1 MRLPHFFLCIQGVIK
16 ISNERKS
23 QIFYQG
29 NGTQTQYQFP
39 FDYLRRA
46 FVKVRLI
53 SSDSTTDLTQGT
65 DYNVSD
71 RVVTLTNPTSLKI
84 QIYRET
90 TTKPLVGWADA
101 SVLRAADMTVQSTQL
116 LHLSEETMDKV
127 QDGGLAQDTND
138 GVWDARYNRIKNL
151 LDPKDPG
158 DAVTLS
164 YIVANQTSL
173 INALK
178 ATGKE
183 QNDSIV
189 STGNTQNTRLT
200 TTGDTQNKRLTDT
213 GDSYVSTM
221 TTLKDTATT
230 KATEASDSAEL
241 SKKWAMSS
249 TSPDG
254 ATDSKSSK
262 TWAESAKVSAGNA
275 AASASASKSSA
286 NASASSAT
294 NSANSANSSK
304 QSASASA
311 NSASAAASSASA
323 ASTSATNAKTS
334 ETTAAK
340 SATAAAQSA
349 EIAKTWDPTN
359 YTKTLKIKKVDNSGN
374 NVLIILQEVPDY
386 YTYNSHRC
394 GGSFAIYPYVRAGQN
409 GNFGFPP
416 VCCSVS
422 LPYNTSTSAGL
433 ELWST
438 HHNFVPL
445 VVKNNTT
452 NKIYWGISVRGSD
465 SYALIFGAFEHDI
478 SIVDTLLS
486 ADHTDTYEGYTV
498 LKTAIVKTIAT
509 TSDLP
514 TKTSQL
520 TNDSDFANAAAL
532 EAEAKKWKDAY
543 NNLRKRSY
551 PTQFDDD
558 ELTVLMGTPIGGGA
572 ITLSQ
577 PYTDFDGLLI
587 ENTNDSRNK
596 LNRTFIS
603 TAEFNAR
610 MQRAKEIKPT
620 AANMNLLMNAWEWE
634 IWVLESKGFTPTYFP
649 NYEENCVIERIYG
662 VKFKDIPDADL
673 SSTAVSTQPA
683 QIGETPVVVDA
694 EDTNIVEV

>member
-1 MRLPHFFLCIQGVIK
+1 M
-16 ISNERKS
+16 
-23 QIFYQG
+23 
-29 NGTQTQYQFP
+29 
-39 FDYLRRA
+39 
-46 FVKVRLI
+46 KVRLI
-53 SSDSTTDLTQGT
+53 SSNSTTDLTQGT

-183 QNDSIV
+183 QNESIV

-221 TTLKDTATT
+221 TTLKNTATT
-230 KATEASDSAEL
+230 KATEAGNSAEL

-254 ATDSKSSK
+254 VAGNKSSK
-262 TWAESAKVSAGNA
+262 TWAEEAKSS
-275 AASASASKSSA
+275 ASASATSAKNSS
-286 NASASSAT
+286 NSASASSASASAAKTSET
-294 NSANSANSSK
+294 NAKNSATASANSA
-304 QSASASA
+304 SASSASASAAKTSETNAKNSATASA
-311 NSASAAASSASA
+311 NSASAAA
-323 ASTSATNAKTS
+323 
-334 ETTAAK
+334 K
-340 SATAAAQSA
+340 SA
-349 EIAKTWDPTN
+349 ENAKTWDPTYYN
-359 YTKTLKIKKVDNSGN
+359 KVCKWCKDDNKGN
-374 NVLIILQEVPDY
+374 PTVLIMERVYQ
-386 YTYNSHRC
+386 
-394 GGSFAIYPYVRAGQN
+394 GSTQ
-409 GNFGFPP
+409 
-416 VCCSVS
+416 
-422 LPYNTSTSAGL
+422 
-433 ELWST
+433 
-438 HHNFVPL
+438 
-445 VVKNNTT
+445 NNTT
-452 NKIYWGISVRGSD
+452 GGTFTIYLKGVIGYQRVFFTYAPTNIAVTNQYKANENYWTSAYLTSNNPYMYPMFLKETSTGYYYWGIVLAD
-465 SYALIFGAFEHDI
+465 SSYDGGYIYGGWKTGVVPTTPIKQLLCTKKDVNALPEGWEYVNKPCTIYKQPTKDEWNSKADLSALNALSSTVSKDI
-478 SIVDTLLS
+478 SNLS
-486 ADHTDTYEGYTV
+486 SE
-498 LKTAIVKTIAT
+498 
-509 TSDLP
+509 
-514 TKTSQL
+514 
-520 TNDSDFANAAAL
+520 AA
-532 EAEAKKWKDAY
+532 KWRKAY
-543 NNLRKRSY
+543 NDLRKRSY

-558 ELTVLMGTPIGGGA
+558 ELTVLMDTPIRKGA

-587 ENTNDSRNK
+587 ENTNDDRYK

-620 AANMNLLMNAWEWE
+620 AATMNLLTNAWEWD
-634 IWVLESKGFTPTYFP
+634 IWVLESEGFTSTYFP
-649 NYEENCVIERIYG
+649 NYTENCVIERIYG

-683 QIGETPVVVDA
+683 QVGETPVVVNT
-694 EDTNIVEV
+694 EDTNVVEV

>member
-1 MRLPHFFLCIQGVIK
+1 M
-16 ISNERKS
+16 
-23 QIFYQG
+23 
-29 NGTQTQYQFP
+29 
-39 FDYLRRA
+39 
-46 FVKVRLI
+46 KVRLI

-183 QNDSIV
+183 QNESIV

-213 GDSYVSTM
+213 GNSYVSTM
-221 TTLKDTATT
+221 TTLKNTATT
-230 KATEASDSAEL
+230 KATEAGNSAEL

-254 ATDSKSSK
+254 VAGNKSSK
-262 TWAESAKVSAGNA
+262 TWAEEAKSS
-275 AASASASKSSA
+275 ASASATSAKNSS
-286 NASASSAT
+286 NSASASSASASAAKT
-294 NSANSANSSK
+294 SETNAKNSAT
-304 QSASASA
+304 ASA
-311 NSASAAASSASA
+311 NSASAAA
-323 ASTSATNAKTS
+323 
-334 ETTAAK
+334 K
-340 SATAAAQSA
+340 SA
-349 EIAKTWDPTN
+349 ENAKTWDPTE
-359 YTKTLKIKKVDNSGN
+359 YTKNDNSFIGHPVLRVGTEGN
-374 NVLIILQEVPDY
+374 PGTVYLPP
-386 YTYNSHRC
+386 TYCLGFYPFMGRPVNIPEKTYVYGGIARFNSKNA
-394 GGSFAIYPYVRAGQN
+394 SFLLDLYGTDAHDEFYIR
-409 GNFGFPP
+409 
-416 VCCSVS
+416 SWWR
-422 LPYNTSTSAGL
+422 TRD
-433 ELWST
+433 E
-438 HHNFVPL
+438 
-445 VVKNNTT
+445 NNTT
-452 NKIYWGISVRGSD
+452 WYELITRPKLNK
-465 SYALIFGAFEHDI
+465 ALTPI
-478 SIVDTLLS
+478 
-486 ADHTDTYEGYTV
+486 
-498 LKTAIVKTIAT
+498 
-509 TSDLP
+509 
-514 TKTSQL
+514 KTSL
-520 TNDSDFANAAAL
+520 STTISNLSSEAA
-532 EAEAKKWKDAY
+532 KWRKAY
-543 NNLRKRSY
+543 NDLRKRSY

-558 ELTVLMGTPIGGGA
+558 ELTVLMDTPIEKGA

-587 ENTNDSRNK
+587 ENTNDDRYK

-620 AANMNLLMNAWEWE
+620 AATMNLLTNAWEWD
-634 IWVLESKGFTPTYFP
+634 IWVLESEGFTSTYFP
-649 NYEENCVIERIYG
+649 NYTENCVIERIYG

-683 QIGETPVVVDA
+683 QVGETPVVVNT
-694 EDTNIVEV
+694 EDTNVVEV